1 MKLPT
6 LNISSSKP
14 DSHNTYKYEFRL
26 RFMKTTSSLT
36 TIQKKIRLCQK
47 CDLCITRKNAVP
59 GKGNHNADVVFIG
72 EAPGKNEDLYG
83 EPFIGNA
90 GKKLNDALENAG
102 LTRSSVYITNIIKCR
117 PPKNRIPNDVEKSMC
132 NEYLKDEIAI
142 INPKIICLLGN
153 TPFYS
158 ILGGKEISKNHGKFI
173 SKDNRMYFVTF
184 HPAATIY
191 NQKLVNVFKNDIS
204 KLVKKL
210 QKLKTKSAD

>member
-1 MKLPT
+1 MK
-6 LNISSSKP
+6 
-14 DSHNTYKYEFRL
+14 
-26 RFMKTTSSLT
+26 MTSSLT
-36 TIQKKIRLCQK
+36 TIQKKIRLSQK
-47 CDLCITRKNAVP
+47 CDLCVTRKNAVP

-102 LTRSSVYITNIIKCR
+102 LTRSSVYITNIVKCR

-153 TPFYS
+153 TSFYS

-191 NQKLVNVFKNDIS
+191 NQKLVNVFKNDIK
-204 KLVKKL
+204 KLVNELEKIKH
-210 QKLKTKSAD
+210 AD